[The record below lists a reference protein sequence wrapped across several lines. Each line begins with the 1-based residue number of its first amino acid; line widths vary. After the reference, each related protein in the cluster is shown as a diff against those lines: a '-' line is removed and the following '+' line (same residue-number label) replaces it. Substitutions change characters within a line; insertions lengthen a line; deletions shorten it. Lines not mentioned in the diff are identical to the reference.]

1 MPGRAAVLGRDARME
16 CPVVNKGKEAMLEKV
31 LLGALD

>member
-1 MPGRAAVLGRDARME
+1 MPGRAAVLCRDARMGY
-16 CPVVNKGKEAMLEKV
+16 PVVDKGKEAMLER